1 MFTVIQPAFLLT
13 NNPIPLP
20 LEIIDG
26 KQDNSHNKNGQG
38 KDKRWSFPILSSFHQ
53 LLITLHIKY
62 ILLHYR
68 INFIICALCIILDGF
83 Y

>member
-20 LEIIDG
+20 LEIIDD

-38 KDKRWSFPILSSFHQ
+38 KDKR
-53 LLITLHIKY
+53 
-62 ILLHYR
+62 
-68 INFIICALCIILDGF
+68 
-83 Y
+83 